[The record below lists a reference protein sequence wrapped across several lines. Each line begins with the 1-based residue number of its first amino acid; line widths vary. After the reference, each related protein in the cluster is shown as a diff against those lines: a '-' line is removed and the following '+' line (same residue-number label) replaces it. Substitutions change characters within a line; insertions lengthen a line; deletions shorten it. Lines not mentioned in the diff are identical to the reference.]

1 MKAEEEHIKGKRTR
15 STTHHLWKGGRK
27 GGWNRNRTLDDEEG
41 RKRVPMREDDSMMDW
56 TDLKRTFL
64 KCSCSRGA
72 KGEISPMN
80 FQNAS
85 YDITR
90 RRRRKRNGERE
101 EKEQK
106 NEEDERSMKG
116 R

>member
-1 MKAEEEHIKGKRTR
+1 VKAEEEHIKGKRTR

-85 YDITR
+85 YEQGGEGR
-90 RRRRKRNGERE
+90 KGRGKGRRKSRRMRRMRGV
-101 EKEQK
+101 
-106 NEEDERSMKG
+106 
-116 R
+116 